1 MIFFSGW
8 NLDWDDDDDDD
19 GDDDDDDDRERSKG
33 GSQDRVHLLG
43 GARLLSHA
51 PWHPS
56 TPTQLQAVGMI
67 FFNLFVFVIFV
78 SQNKCT

>member
-1 MIFFSGW
+1 MILAGK
-8 NLDWDDDDDDD
+8 
-19 GDDDDDDDRERSKG
+19 DDDDDDDRERSKG

-56 TPTQLQAVGMI
+56 TPTQLQAVGIILLI
-67 FFNLFVFVIFV
+67 FCV
-78 SQNKCT
+78 